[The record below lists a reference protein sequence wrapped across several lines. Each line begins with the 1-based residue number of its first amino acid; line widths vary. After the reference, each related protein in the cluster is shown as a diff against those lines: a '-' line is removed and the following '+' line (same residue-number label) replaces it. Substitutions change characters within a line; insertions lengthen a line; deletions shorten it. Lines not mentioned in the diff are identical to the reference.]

1 MMENTYTGKAIK
13 KLKPNSEFV
22 LFDDDYST
30 VIWHVLDG
38 TAPTQ
43 AEIDAAIEEVKA
55 EELAKAE
62 ADKAKRDALLSK
74 LGITEDEARLLLS

>member
-1 MMENTYTGKAIK
+1 LNNYLTKAIR
-13 KLKPNSEFV
+13 KLRPESEFSYEN
-22 LFDDDYST
+22 DDYST
-30 VIWHVLDG
+30 INWITLDG
-38 TAPTQ
+38 DAPTK

>member
-1 MMENTYTGKAIK
+1 MENTYTGKAIK